1 MCITYQLS
9 NDLALQ
15 VRIQLK
21 LWPTRTACTRIAIFV
36 LLCYSTLCSG
46 KKKKEE
52 KLNLSLFI
60 KRS

>member
-21 LWPTRTACTRIAIFV
+21 LWPTHTVCTRIAISV
-36 LLCYSTLCSG
+36 LLCSTLCSE
-46 KKKKEE
+46 KKEKKE
-52 KLNLSLFI
+52 KLNFSLFI
-60 KRS
+60 KQS

>member
-21 LWPTRTACTRIAIFV
+21 LWLMRTACTRIAISV
-36 LLCYSTLCSG
+36 LLCSTLCSE
-46 KKKKEE
+46 KKKKE
-52 KLNLSLFI
+52 KLNLLNDYN
-60 KRS
+60 